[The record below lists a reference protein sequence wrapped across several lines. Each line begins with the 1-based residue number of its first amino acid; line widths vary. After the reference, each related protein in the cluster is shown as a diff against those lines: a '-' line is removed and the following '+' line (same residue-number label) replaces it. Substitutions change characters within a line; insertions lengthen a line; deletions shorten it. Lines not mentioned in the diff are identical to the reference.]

1 MKHLYLIVVVVVVLG
16 LALAVMAGPSVMAND
31 RDGPKVIDRDSV
43 AYGRTYSELSAE
55 WLQWAISIPVAHN
68 PNFDNG
74 DCSIGQ
80 SGPVWFLGTRM
91 CQAGAPGCNMTATR
105 SCSVPARKALLFPIM
120 WVEDSAPEEP
130 AFGCGSSFPPLI
142 SGTTSEMRQCVQ
154 SILNYILT
162 GATLEAD
169 VDGKTIG
176 KLWSFRVQSPAF
188 EFTMPAD
195 NVLNAIGEGPFPA
208 GTYSPVVSDGMYLL
222 LPPLSAG
229 SHTVHFGGTFPNAVN
244 ESITY
249 NLTVAK

>member
-1 MKHLYLIVVVVVVLG
+1 MRFIVVFAVVLG
-16 LALAVMAGPSVMAND
+16 VALAVMTVPSVMSQSAPQPYVTPLN
-31 RDGPKVIDRDSV
+31 ST
-43 AYGRTYSELSAE
+43 AYGKTYSELSAE
-55 WLQWAISIPVAHN
+55 WWQWAISIPVSHN

-80 SGPVWFLGTRM
+80 SGPIWFLGTRI
-91 CQAGAPGCNMTATR
+91 CQAGVPGCDWTATR
-105 SCSVPARKALLFPIM
+105 SCSVPARKALFFPIM

-154 SILNYILT
+154 YILNNTLT

-169 VDGKTIG
+169 VDGKTIRN
-176 KLWSFRVQSPAF
+176 LWNFRVQSPAF
-188 EFTMPAD
+188 EITMPAD
-195 NVLNAIGEGPFPA
+195 NVLNAVGEGPFPA

-244 ESITY
+244 ES
-249 NLTVAK
+249 